1 MPDPDLAPGL
11 RPDPIQGLHPEAAL
25 VLAAAQGDP
34 DAFEALVRPH
44 LGMLFRVIDRILG
57 NEAESQDALQDALLT
72 IHRELPGFQG
82 ASKFSTWAYRI
93 CVNQALMARRKRVR
107 RREDAIEDLMPR
119 FGDDGHQMN
128 VDTILDWSEDAEAP
142 MKSEHEEL
150 KTRVRAGLDRLSDD
164 QRAVFVLR
172 DLEGWNTDEIAHHL
186 GITRELVRQR
196 VHRARLALRALLPE
210 FAPKPE
216 GR

>member
-1 MPDPDLAPGL
+1 MSEPGL
-11 RPDPIQGLHPEAAL
+11 ARTVRPEAAL
-25 VLAAAQGDP
+25 VETAAQGDP

-119 FGDDGHQMN
+119 FGDDGHHMN
-128 VDTILDWSEDAEAP
+128 EDTILDWSEDAEAL
-142 MKSEHEEL
+142 MRVEQEEL
-150 KTRVRAGLDRLSDD
+150 QAKVRAGLDRLSDD

-172 DLEGWNTDEIAHHL
+172 DLEGWNTDEIARHL

-210 FAPKPE
+210 FTPGE

>member
-1 MPDPDLAPGL
+1 MPIPPGD
-11 RPDPIQGLHPEAAL
+11 RPEADL
-25 VLAAAQGDP
+25 VRQASQGDSL
-34 DAFEALVRPH
+34 AFETLVRPH
-44 LGMLFRVIDRILG
+44 LGMFYRVIERILG

-72 IHRELPGFQG
+72 ILRELPGFQG

-119 FGDDGHQMN
+119 FGDDGHHMN
-128 VDTILDWSEDAEAP
+128 VDGLLEWSEDAEAL
-142 MKSEHEEL
+142 MKVEQEEL
-150 KTRVRAGLDRLSDD
+150 KARVRAGLDRLSDD

-172 DLEGWNTDEIAHHL
+172 DLEGWNTDEISRQL

-196 VHRARLALRALLPE
+196 VHRARLALRAMLPE
-210 FAPKPE
+210 FAPGQGEEP
-216 GR
+216 

>member
-1 MPDPDLAPGL
+1 MPEPGPV
-11 RPDPIQGLHPEAAL
+11 REPRPEAKLIQSAT
-25 VLAAAQGDP
+25 QGNAE
-34 DAFEALVRPH
+34 AFEALVRPH

-72 IHRELPGFQG
+72 LHRELPGFQG

-119 FGDDGHQMN
+119 FGDEGHHMS
-128 VDTILDWSEDAEAP
+128 VDTILDWSEDAEAL
-142 MKSEHEEL
+142 MLVEQDEL
-150 KTRVRAGLDRLSDD
+150 KARVRAGLDRLSDD

-172 DLEGWNTDEIAHHL
+172 DLEGWNTEEIAQHL

-210 FAPKPE
+210 FAPGQE

>member
-1 MPDPDLAPGL
+1 MPEVDLA
-11 RPDPIQGLHPEAAL
+11 REVRPEAGL
-25 VLAAAQGDP
+25 VQAAAQGDP
-34 DAFEALVRPH
+34 LAFETLVRPH

-119 FGDDGHQMN
+119 FGDEGHHMN
-128 VDTILDWSEDAEAP
+128 IDTILDWSEDAEAL
-142 MKSEHEEL
+142 MKVEQDEL
-150 KTRVRAGLDRLSDD
+150 KARVRSGLDRLSDD

-172 DLEGWNTDEIAHHL
+172 DLEGWNTDEIARHL

-196 VHRARLALRALLPE
+196 VHRARLALRAMLPE
-210 FAPKPE
+210 FSPSRE

>member
-1 MPDPDLAPGL
+1 MSEPGPAL
-11 RPDPIQGLHPEAAL
+11 EPKPEAHL
-25 VLAAAQGDP
+25 IRAATQGDP
-34 DAFEALVRPH
+34 EAFEALVRPH

-57 NEAESQDALQDALLT
+57 NEAESQDALQDALFTL
-72 IHRELPGFQG
+72 HRELPGFQG

-119 FGDDGHQMN
+119 FGDEGHHMS
-128 VDTILDWSEDAEAP
+128 VDTIVDWSEDAEAL
-142 MKSEHEEL
+142 MLVEQDEL
-150 KTRVRAGLDRLSDD
+150 KARVRAGLDRLSDD

-172 DLEGWNTDEIAHHL
+172 DLEGWNTEEIAQHL

-210 FAPKPE
+210 FAPSPE
-216 GR
+216 RR

>member
-1 MPDPDLAPGL
+1 MPEPTL
-11 RPDPIQGLHPEAAL
+11 RPPGEAELIQASIG
-25 VLAAAQGDP
+25 GDSA
-34 DAFEALVRPH
+34 AFEALVRPH
-44 LGMLFRVIDRILG
+44 LGMLFRVIERILG

-72 IHRELPGFQG
+72 LHRELPGFQG

-107 RREDAIEDLMPR
+107 RREDGIEDLMPR
-119 FGDDGHQMN
+119 FGDDGHLIKQ
-128 VDTILDWSEDAEAP
+128 DTRLDWSEDAEAL
-142 MKSEHEEL
+142 MKVEQDEL
-150 KTRVRAGLDRLSDD
+150 KARVRAGLDRLSDD

-172 DLEGWNTDEIAHHL
+172 DLEGWNTDEIAEHL

-210 FAPKPE
+210 FAPRATE

>member
-1 MPDPDLAPGL
+1 MPEPGL
-11 RPDPIQGLHPEAAL
+11 PIRPEAAL

-34 DAFEALVRPH
+34 EAFEALVRPH

-72 IHRELPGFQG
+72 LHRELPGFQG

-93 CVNQALMARRKRVR
+93 CVTQALMARRKRVR

-119 FGDDGHQMN
+119 FGDDGHHMN
-128 VDTILDWSEDAEAP
+128 VDTLIDWSEDAEAL
-142 MKSEHEEL
+142 MNVEQDEL
-150 KTRVRAGLDRLSDD
+150 KAKVRQGLDRLSDD

-172 DLEGWNTDEIAHHL
+172 DLEGWNTEEISQHL

-210 FAPKPE
+210 FAPAPE
-216 GR
+216 GK

>member
-1 MPDPDLAPGL
+1 MPDSGPTQNP
-11 RPDPIQGLHPEAAL
+11 RPEATLIQA
-25 VLAAAQGDP
+25 VAQGDAE
-34 DAFEALVRPH
+34 AFESLVRPH

-57 NEAESQDALQDALLT
+57 NEAESQDALQDALIT

-82 ASKFSTWAYRI
+82 VSKFSTWAYRI

-119 FGDDGHQMN
+119 FGDDGHHMN
-128 VDTILDWSEDAEAP
+128 VDTILDWSEDAGAL
-142 MKSEHEEL
+142 MKVEQDEL
-150 KTRVRAGLDRLSDD
+150 KARVRAGLDRLSDD

-172 DLEGWNTDEIAHHL
+172 DLEGWNTDEIASHL

-196 VHRARLALRALLPE
+196 VHRARLAMRTLLPE
-210 FAPKPE
+210 FTPSQE

>member
-1 MPDPDLAPGL
+1 MSPAPT
-11 RPDPIQGLHPEAAL
+11 PSEAAL
-25 VLAAAQGDP
+25 VQAAATGDAG
-34 DAFEALVRPH
+34 AFEALVRPH

-72 IHRELPGFQG
+72 ILRELPGFQG

-119 FGDDGHQMN
+119 FADDGHHKD
-128 VDTILDWSEDAEAP
+128 VDLLLEWSEDAEAL
-142 MKSEHEEL
+142 MKVEREEL
-150 KTRVRAGLDRLSDD
+150 KARVRAGLDRLSDD

-172 DLEGWNTDEIAHHL
+172 DLEGWDTDEISQHL

-196 VHRARLALRALLPE
+196 VHRARLALRAMLPE
-210 FAPKPE
+210 FAPRPAE
-216 GR
+216 DR

>member
-1 MPDPDLAPGL
+1 MSPVPAE
-11 RPDPIQGLHPEAAL
+11 RPEAPL
-25 VLAAAQGDP
+25 VQAAAGGDP
-34 DAFEALVRPH
+34 QAFEALVRPH

-72 IHRELPGFQG
+72 LHRELPGFQG

-107 RREDAIEDLMPR
+107 RREDAIEDLLPR
-119 FGDDGHQMN
+119 FGDEGHHMN
-128 VDTILDWSEDAEAP
+128 VDGLLLWSEDAEAP
-142 MKSEHEEL
+142 MVVEQDEL
-150 KTRVRAGLDRLSDD
+150 RARVRAGLDRLSDD

-172 DLEGWNTDEIAHHL
+172 DLEGWNTEEISEHL

-196 VHRARLALRALLPE
+196 VHRARLALRSLLPE
-210 FAPKPE
+210 FAPGSRAPVADAPGE
-216 GR
+216 AP

>member
-1 MPDPDLAPGL
+1 MPDQAK
-11 RPDPIQGLHPEAAL
+11 PEAAL
-25 VLAAAQGDP
+25 IQAAMGGDP
-34 DAFEALVRPH
+34 DAFEGLVRPH

-72 IHRELPGFQG
+72 LHRELPRFHG

-119 FGDDGHQMN
+119 FGDDGHHMN
-128 VDTILDWSEDAEAP
+128 VDTLIDWSEDAEAQ
-142 MKSEHEEL
+142 MMVELDEL
-150 KTRVRAGLDRLSDD
+150 KARVRMGLDRLSDD

-172 DLEGWNTDEIAHHL
+172 DLEGWNTEEIAEHL
-186 GITRELVRQR
+186 GLTRELVRQR

-210 FAPKPE
+210 FAPRPE
-216 GR
+216 GQ

>member
-1 MPDPDLAPGL
+1 MAEPKGPG
-11 RPDPIQGLHPEAAL
+11 DAEATL
-25 VLAAAQGDP
+25 VQAAAAGDSA
-34 DAFEALVRPH
+34 AFEALVRPH

-72 IHRELPGFQG
+72 LHRELPGFLG
-82 ASKFSTWAYRI
+82 ASRFSTWAYRI

-119 FGDDGHQMN
+119 FGDDGHHMN
-128 VDTILDWSEDAEAP
+128 VDTVLDWSEDPEAHVQV
-142 MKSEHEEL
+142 EHQEL
-150 KTRVRAGLDRLSDD
+150 KSRVRAGLDRLSDD

-172 DLEGWNTDEIAHHL
+172 DLEGWNTEEIASHL

-196 VHRARLALRALLPE
+196 VHRARLALRAMLPE
-210 FAPKPE
+210 FTPHSLE
-216 GR
+216 GP

>member
-1 MPDPDLAPGL
+1 MADPGQA
-11 RPDPIQGLHPEAAL
+11 RDPRPEAAL
-25 VLAAAQGDP
+25 VQSAAQGDP
-34 DAFEALVRPH
+34 QAFEALVRPH

-72 IHRELPGFQG
+72 LHRELPGFHG

-119 FGDDGHQMN
+119 FGDEGHHMN
-128 VDTILDWSEDAEAP
+128 VDTILDWSEDAEAL
-142 MKSEHEEL
+142 MKVEQDEL
-150 KTRVRAGLDRLSDD
+150 KVKVRAGLERLSDD

-172 DLEGWNTDEIAHHL
+172 DLEGWNTDEIARHL

-196 VHRARLALRALLPE
+196 VHRARLALRAMLPE
-210 FAPKPE
+210 FAPVQE

>member
-1 MPDPDLAPGL
+1 MPEPVPLSAEAPLL
-11 RPDPIQGLHPEAAL
+11 R
-25 VLAAAQGDP
+25 AAAEGDSA
-34 DAFEALVRPH
+34 AFETLVRPH
-44 LGMLFRVIDRILG
+44 LGMFFRVIDRILG
-57 NEAESQDALQDALLT
+57 NEAESQDALPDALITLF
-72 IHRELPGFQG
+72 RELPNFQG

-119 FGDDGHQMN
+119 FGDDGHHMSEDI
-128 VDTILDWSEDAEAP
+128 VLDWSEDAEALV
-142 MKSEHEEL
+142 MVQQEEL
-150 KTRVRAGLDRLSDD
+150 KSRVRAGLDRLSDD

-172 DLEGWNTDEIAHHL
+172 DLEGWNTEEIADHL

-210 FAPKPE
+210 FAPT
-216 GR
+216 GGVR

>member
-1 MPDPDLAPGL
+1 MPEPTLPNRA
-11 RPDPIQGLHPEAAL
+11 EAEL
-25 VLAAAQGDP
+25 VQAAAEGDT
-34 DAFEALVRPH
+34 AAYEALVRPH

-72 IHRELPGFQG
+72 LHRELPGFQG

-119 FGDDGHQMN
+119 FGDDGHHMN
-128 VDTILDWSEDAEAP
+128 EDTNLDWSEAPEAQ
-142 MKSEHEEL
+142 MKVELDEL
-150 KTRVRAGLDRLSDD
+150 KARVRAGLDRLSDD

-172 DLEGWNTDEIAHHL
+172 DLEGWNTEEIASHL
-186 GITRELVRQR
+186 GLTRELVRQR
-196 VHRARLALRALLPE
+196 VHRARLALRTLLPE
-210 FAPKPE
+210 FAPGTAPGFTE

>member
-1 MPDPDLAPGL
+1 MSEPG
-11 RPDPIQGLHPEAAL
+11 PIPGSRPEAELIQA
-25 VLAAAQGDP
+25 VAQGDP
-34 DAFEALVRPH
+34 AAFEALVRPH

-57 NEAESQDALQDALLT
+57 NESESQDALQDALIT

-119 FGDDGHQMN
+119 FGDDGHHMN
-128 VDTILDWSEDAEAP
+128 MDTALDWSEDAEAL
-142 MKSEHEEL
+142 MKVEQDEL
-150 KTRVRAGLDRLSDD
+150 KARVRAGLDRLSDD

-172 DLEGWNTDEIAHHL
+172 DLEGWNTDEIASHL

-196 VHRARLALRALLPE
+196 VHRARLAIRALLPE
-210 FAPKPE
+210 FAPSQE

>member
-1 MPDPDLAPGL
+1 MPDPGQT
-11 RPDPIQGLHPEAAL
+11 REVRPEASL
-25 VLAAAQGDP
+25 VQAAAQGDP
-34 DAFEALVRPH
+34 VAFEALVRPH

-107 RREDAIEDLMPR
+107 RREDAIEGLMPH
-119 FGDDGHQMN
+119 FQGEGHQMS
-128 VDTILDWSEDAEAP
+128 VDTVLDWSVEAEAL
-142 MKSEHEEL
+142 MKVERSEL
-150 KTRVRAGLDRLSDD
+150 KARVRAGLDRLSDD

-172 DLEGWNTDEIAHHL
+172 DLEGWNTDEIARHL
-186 GITRELVRQR
+186 GIPRELVRQR

-210 FAPKPE
+210 FSPPE
-216 GR
+216 RR

>member
-1 MPDPDLAPGL
+1 MSPAPTG
-11 RPDPIQGLHPEAAL
+11 PPESVL
-25 VLAAAQGDP
+25 VQAAAGGDP
-34 DAFEALVRPH
+34 EAFEALVRPH

-72 IHRELPGFQG
+72 ILRELPGFQG

-119 FGDDGHQMN
+119 FADDGHHKD
-128 VDTILDWSEDAEAP
+128 VDLLLEWSEDAEAL
-142 MKSEHEEL
+142 MKVEQDEL
-150 KTRVRAGLDRLSDD
+150 KARVREGLDRLSDD

-172 DLEGWNTDEIAHHL
+172 DLEGWDTDEISQHL

-210 FAPKPE
+210 FAPRPAE
-216 GR
+216 DR

>member
-1 MPDPDLAPGL
+1 MSPASASPS
-11 RPDPIQGLHPEAAL
+11 EAAL
-25 VLAAAQGDP
+25 VQAAATGDP
-34 DAFEALVRPH
+34 EAFETLVRPH

-72 IHRELPGFQG
+72 ILRELPGFQG

-119 FGDDGHQMN
+119 FADDGHHKD
-128 VDTILDWSEDAEAP
+128 VDLLLEWSEDAEAL
-142 MKSEHEEL
+142 MKVEQEEL
-150 KTRVRAGLDRLSDD
+150 KAKVRMGLDRLSDD

-172 DLEGWNTDEIAHHL
+172 DLEGWDTDEISRHL

-210 FAPKPE
+210 FAPRPVE
-216 GR
+216 DR

>member
-1 MPDPDLAPGL
+1 MTAPPSEADLV
-11 RPDPIQGLHPEAAL
+11 RM
-25 VLAAAQGDP
+25 AAAGDA
-34 DAFEALVRPH
+34 DAFEQLVRPH

-57 NEAESQDALQDALLT
+57 NEAESQDALQDALVT
-72 IHRELPGFQG
+72 ILRELTGFQG

-119 FGDDGHQMN
+119 FSDDGHHK
-128 VDTILDWSEDAEAP
+128 DTGGILEWSEDAEAL
-142 MKSEHEEL
+142 MKVEREEL
-150 KTRVRAGLDRLSDD
+150 KAKVRAGLDRLSDD

-172 DLEGWNTDEIAHHL
+172 DLEGWDTEEISRHL
-186 GITRELVRQR
+186 GIPRELVRQR

-210 FAPKPE
+210 FAPRPGE
-216 GR
+216 QP

>member
-1 MPDPDLAPGL
+1 MPEPVPLSAEAPLL
-11 RPDPIQGLHPEAAL
+11 R
-25 VLAAAQGDP
+25 AAADGDSA
-34 DAFEALVRPH
+34 AFEALVRPH
-44 LGMLFRVIDRILG
+44 LGMFFRVIDRILG
-57 NEAESQDALQDALLT
+57 NEAESQDALQDALITLF
-72 IHRELPGFQG
+72 RELPNFQG

-119 FGDDGHQMN
+119 FGDDGHHMSEDI
-128 VDTILDWSEDAEAP
+128 VLDWSEDAEALV
-142 MKSEHEEL
+142 MVQQEEL
-150 KTRVRAGLDRLSDD
+150 KSRVRAGLDRLSDD

-172 DLEGWNTDEIAHHL
+172 DLEGWNTEEIADHL

-210 FAPKPE
+210 FAPT
-216 GR
+216 GGVR

>member
-1 MPDPDLAPGL
+1 MSEPGL
-11 RPDPIQGLHPEAAL
+11 PVRPEAAL
-25 VLAAAQGDP
+25 VRAAAQGDP
-34 DAFEALVRPH
+34 EAFEALVRPH

-72 IHRELPGFQG
+72 LHRELPGFQG

-119 FGDDGHQMN
+119 FGDDGHHMSED
-128 VDTILDWSEDAEAP
+128 VVLDWSEDAEALA
-142 MKSEHEEL
+142 MVQQEEL
-150 KTRVRAGLDRLSDD
+150 KSRVRAGLDRLSDD

-172 DLEGWNTDEIAHHL
+172 DLEGWNTEEIADHL

-210 FAPKPE
+210 FAPT
-216 GR
+216 GGVR

>member
-1 MPDPDLAPGL
+1 MPEPVGA
-11 RPDPIQGLHPEAAL
+11 RPEAGL
-25 VLAAAQGDP
+25 VQAAAQGDAE
-34 DAFEALVRPH
+34 AFEALVRPH
-44 LGMLFRVIDRILG
+44 LGMLFRVIERILG

-72 IHRELPGFQG
+72 LHRELPGFQG

-119 FGDDGHQMN
+119 FGDEGHHMD
-128 VDTILDWSEDAEAP
+128 VDTLVDWSEDAEAL
-142 MKSEHEEL
+142 MRVEQAEL
-150 KTRVRAGLDRLSDD
+150 KARVQAGLDRLSDD

-172 DLEGWNTDEIAHHL
+172 DLEGWNTEEIARHL

-196 VHRARLALRALLPE
+196 VHRARLALRAMLPE
-210 FAPKPE
+210 FAPAQE

>member
-1 MPDPDLAPGL
+1 MSEPHLP
-11 RPDPIQGLHPEAAL
+11 RPEAAL

-34 DAFEALVRPH
+34 EAFETLVRPH

-72 IHRELPGFQG
+72 LHRELPGFQG

-119 FGDDGHQMN
+119 FGDDGHHMN
-128 VDTILDWSEDAEAP
+128 VDTLIDWSEDAEAL
-142 MKSEHEEL
+142 MHVEQDEL
-150 KTRVRAGLDRLSDD
+150 KAKVRQGLDRLSDD

-172 DLEGWNTDEIAHHL
+172 DLEGWNTEEIAQHL

-210 FAPKPE
+210 FAPAPE
-216 GR
+216 GK

>member
-1 MPDPDLAPGL
+1 MSQDLHGPS
-11 RPDPIQGLHPEAAL
+11 EAEL
-25 VLAAAQGDP
+25 VRAAAAGDP
-34 DAFEALVRPH
+34 SAFEALVRPH

-72 IHRELPGFQG
+72 VHRELPGFQG

-119 FGDDGHQMN
+119 FGDDGHHMD
-128 VDTILDWSEDAEAP
+128 VDTILDWSEDAEAL
-142 MKSEHEEL
+142 MKVEQEEL
-150 KTRVRAGLDRLSDD
+150 KARVRQGLDRLSDD

-172 DLEGWNTDEIAHHL
+172 DLEGWDTDEISRHL

-210 FAPKPE
+210 FAPGPAE

>member
-1 MPDPDLAPGL
+1 MPESKARDA
-11 RPDPIQGLHPEAAL
+11 QPEAAL
-25 VLAAAQGDP
+25 VQAAATGNP
-34 DAFEALVRPH
+34 EAFEALVRPH

-72 IHRELPGFQG
+72 LHRELPGFHG

-107 RREDAIEDLMPR
+107 RREDTLDDLVPR
-119 FGDDGHQMN
+119 FGDEGHHMG
-128 VDTILDWSEDAEAP
+128 VDTSLDWSEDAEAL
-142 MKSEHEEL
+142 MKVEQEEL

-172 DLEGWNTDEIAHHL
+172 DLEGWTTEEIAQHL

-196 VHRARLALRALLPE
+196 VHRARLALRALLPD
-210 FAPKPE
+210 FAPRPE